1 VAWKKS
7 PPDVIATFEKA
18 RPLDP
23 AVESRP
29 MFGYPAFFVNGNM
42 IAGTFQDKI
51 VVRLGDDPA
60 IPGAKTAEPFEPMP
74 GRPMTGFYVVPASVV
89 RSPAK
94 LREWVGRAHAHAKAL
109 PAKAAKKKQRAPAKK
124 AR

>member
-1 VAWKKS
+1 
-7 PPDVIATFEKA
+7 
-18 RPLDP
+18 
-23 AVESRP
+23 

-109 PAKAAKKKQRAPAKK
+109 PPKAAKKKQRAPAKK
-124 AR
+124 PVSGREVSARRARWTAATRAPASPWRRG